1 MVTMKLDGL
10 TAVPKIVF
18 GVDAT
23 APFKYL
29 ALSENTGA
37 ESSAG
42 TTLTG
47 EIVTDG
53 LERALATPTYVAD
66 YIGRLTY
73 TWTAAAVFSVRKI
86 AAFNAAVAGNM
97 LFEHLTTV
105 AKGVEIGET
114 LTGIVSTLFSD
125 ESP

>member
-10 TAVPKIVF
+10 EAVPKIVF

-23 APFKYL
+23 TPFNYL
-29 ALSENTGA
+29 ALSENTDA

-47 EIVTDG
+47 EIASDG
-53 LERALATPTYVAD
+53 LERALATATYVAD

-86 AAFNAAVAGNM
+86 AAFNDASVGNM

-105 AKGVEIGET
+105 VKGVEIGET

-125 ESP
+125 ES